1 MRQKPTHI
9 SYLSFGKVKKE
20 KRGGDEEEEDER
32 RRRRGAT
39 PCRTHIDCEGGGGL
53 STSEAR
59 HAANQEK

>member
-1 MRQKPTHI
+1 MPTHI
-9 SYLSFGKVKKE
+9 SFLSFGKVKK
-20 KRGGDEEEEDER
+20 RREEEMRR

>member
-9 SYLSFGKVKKE
+9 SYLSFGKVKKKE
-20 KRGGDEEEEDER
+20 KRGGDEEEER
-32 RRRRGAT
+32 RWRGAT

>member
-20 KRGGDEEEEDER
+20 KRGGDEEEEEM
-32 RRRRGAT
+32 RGAT